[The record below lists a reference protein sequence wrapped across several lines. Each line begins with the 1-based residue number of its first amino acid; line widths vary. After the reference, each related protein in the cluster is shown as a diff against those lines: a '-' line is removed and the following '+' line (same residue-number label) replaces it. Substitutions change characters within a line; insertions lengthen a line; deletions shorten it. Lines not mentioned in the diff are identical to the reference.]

1 MMFIITSLGEWMAKV
16 WENGWTNEKLARPT
30 WNSIPREK
38 RHKNLKKR
46 TFFDTSLEEWNSRSD
61 ARSLSVVS
69 FLEREEELR
78 NKTIL

>member
-1 MMFIITSLGEWMAKV
+1 MAKV
-16 WENGWTNEKLARPT
+16 WENVWTNEKLARPN
-30 WNSIPREK
+30 WISIPREK
-38 RHKNLKKR
+38 LHKNLENR
-46 TFFDTSLEEWNSRSD
+46 TFFDTSLEECNSRSD